1 MQKLRK
7 RIDKRRGFTY
17 DKLRK
22 RNKRLFEGDV
32 IKSESLLRMR
42 KMCIRDRLSTMQIH
56 ELLLSRINTPFGS
69 ACPPTGKPYLTVFII
84 NHYTSER
91 YLNPH

>member
-1 MQKLRK
+1 MRKLRK

-42 KMCIRDRLSTMQIH
+42 NGGDEERKRRDRKK
-56 ELLLSRINTPFGS
+56 E
-69 ACPPTGKPYLTVFII
+69 AEETGRKEQAKQGGIRKWTRGI
-84 NHYTSER
+84 R
-91 YLNPH
+91 